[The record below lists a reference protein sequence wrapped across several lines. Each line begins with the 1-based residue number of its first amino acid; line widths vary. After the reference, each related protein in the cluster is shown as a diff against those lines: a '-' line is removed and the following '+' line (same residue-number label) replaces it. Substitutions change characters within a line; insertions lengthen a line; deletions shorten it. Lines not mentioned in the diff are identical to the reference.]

1 MQEINNLL
9 SYFSVSP
16 QKKIISFSDVHAVT
30 AWPTT
35 VTVICERAMI
45 QQLYDTEKRSTMIE
59 GFQIT
64 FAWILVCFVSSFGY
78 SLPVQGLSKCIL
90 KNINP
95 SNVT

>member
-9 SYFSVSP
+9 SYFSVS
-16 QKKIISFSDVHAVT
+16 QKKKFISFSDVHAVT

-45 QQLYDTEKRSTMIE
+45 QQYDTEKRSTMIK

-78 SLPVQGLSKCIL
+78 SLPVYQCRGFQ
-90 KNINP
+90 NAF
-95 SNVT
+95 